1 MEQIIELKVPD
12 IGDFESVE
20 VIEVLIKAGD
30 EVVINQDIITLES
43 DKASMEIPANKTGVI
58 KQVNIA
64 VGDRVS
70 QGTIIAS
77 LIVNQSGTEPEP
89 DPELEPE
96 PKPEPQP
103 KPEPEPEP
111 ELKPE
116 DKKFAVAIEQA
127 EHTHEVVR
135 EINRKQLFTHASPS
149 VRSFARELGVDLS
162 QINGSG
168 IKNRITK
175 KDVQAFVKKVV
186 NQKPTTIR
194 QENQENN
201 LPVIELP
208 DFTKFG
214 ATTKQDLSRI
224 KKISAKHLRA
234 SWLNIPHVS
243 QFDEVD
249 ISDLEKFRQENK
261 GLAKAQGANLTPLVF
276 IMKAVVASLK
286 ANPNFNGSLSAD
298 QKSLILKQYYNL
310 GVAVDTPGG
319 LVVPVIKDVDTKS
332 FLQLA
337 IELKELSEKA
347 RLAKLKPED
356 IQGGTFTISSLGG
369 IGGSFFTPIINAPEV
384 AILGVGRSQIK
395 PVYNG
400 KKFKPRLMLPLS
412 LSYDHRIIDGASG
425 ARFIV
430 HLGKMLTDIRK
441 VLL

>member
-1 MEQIIELKVPD
+1 MQEIIELKVPD
-12 IGDFESVE
+12 IGDFDSVE

-43 DKASMEIPANKTGVI
+43 DKASMEIPANHSGVI
-58 KQVNIA
+58 KQVNVT
-64 VGDRVS
+64 VGDKVS
-70 QGTIIAS
+70 QGSTIAS
-77 LIVNQSGTEPEP
+77 LFVNQPSTEPE
-89 DPELEPE
+89 PELEPE
-96 PKPEPQP
+96 PV
-103 KPEPEPEP
+103 PEPEPEP
-111 ELKPE
+111 ESIPEPKQKPE
-116 DKKFAVAIEQA
+116 DKKFAVAIEKA
-127 EHTHEVVR
+127 EHTHDVVR
-135 EINRKQLFTHASPS
+135 EPTKKQLFTHASPS

-175 KDVQAFVKKVV
+175 KDVQGFVKKVI
-186 NQKPTTIR
+186 NQRPTNIR
-194 QENQENN
+194 QDNN
-201 LPVIELP
+201 IPVIELP
-208 DFTKFG
+208 DFSKFG
-214 ATTKQDLSRI
+214 TTTKQELSRI
-224 KKISAKHLRA
+224 KKISAKHLRS

-249 ISDLEKFRQENK
+249 ITDLEQFRQENK
-261 GLAKAQGANLTPLVF
+261 GLAKAQGANLTPIVF

-298 QKSLILKQYYNL
+298 QKSQILKQYYNL

-319 LVVPVIKDVDTKS
+319 LVVPVIKNVDTKS

-347 RLAKLKPED
+347 RLAKLKDED

-400 KKFKPRLMLPLS
+400 KKFRPRLMLPLS